1 MNSNKPRVPTWIKN
15 LQENSWELELLISGG
30 AIFSLFQLE
39 DHYKDWFFWVDSFI
53 HFEFQQEVEFLG
65 MYAIKLLT
73 LGFCVHLISR
83 AYWLAL
89 ICISHAFPSGVDTTK
104 LEWEK
109 PFEHSLE
116 NGHNLQ
122 ESIIRDDDF
131 CGIVIFM
138 TVVYFFMTL
147 GVMVTVLV
155 TQGILD
161 LLSISNLGFHIT
173 EFIWLSWVLVWAFYL
188 TDTLLGFSARK
199 IKPIAKLVAPFFKVL
214 DKLTLREF
222 YLPAVLLFYTNTK
235 RRDNVWIFLF
245 LVAPCCWT
253 FISLGRLDHWRS
265 SQIKGSAA
273 AQFTSGLEMHDNFY
287 RDSHSLEGGMAMA
300 FIDQKVQEGNYM
312 EFFLKLD
319 RSWERKIEQFRR
331 EDSAQT
337 FLNLAIDS
345 TTVQDLTWH
354 IHSTAEDVWYVAA
367 MIPTHAFAN
376 GLHVL
381 NASPKWIQ
389 SEDQGK
395 APAHIQIPFWIDRLN

>member
-1 MNSNKPRVPTWIKN
+1 
-15 LQENSWELELLISGG
+15 
-30 AIFSLFQLE
+30 
-39 DHYKDWFFWVDSFI
+39 
-53 HFEFQQEVEFLG
+53 
-65 MYAIKLLT
+65 
-73 LGFCVHLISR
+73 
-83 AYWLAL
+83 
-89 ICISHAFPSGVDTTK
+89 
-104 LEWEK
+104 
-109 PFEHSLE
+109 
-116 NGHNLQ
+116 
-122 ESIIRDDDF
+122 
-131 CGIVIFM
+131 M

-173 EFIWLSWVLVWAFYL
+173 EFIWLFWVLVWACYL
-188 TDTLLGFSARK
+188 SDTLIGFSART
-199 IKPIAKLVAPFFKVL
+199 IKPIAKLVAPFFKLL

-235 RRDNVWIFLF
+235 KRDNIWIILF
-245 LVAPCCWT
+245 LVATCCWT

-287 RDSHSLEGGMAMA
+287 RESHLLEGGTAMA

-319 RSWERKIEQFRR
+319 RSWERKIEQFQP

-354 IHSTAEDVWYVAA
+354 IHSTSEDVWYVAA
-367 MIPTHAFAN
+367 MIPTHAFDN

-389 SEDQGK
+389 TQDQGN
-395 APAHIQIPFWIDRLN
+395 AGYIQIPFWIDR